1 MHTCLVKSATGY
13 TVQLHLLH
21 SSSLLDSG
29 YHIGEV
35 VTSVTYERREQQQ
48 YLGTGVSTE
57 SCLDVRERVNFER
70 IKTGVGTAFEYFLI
84 RLIGLLDVEIKITSE
99 KTQSSQSS

>member
-1 MHTCLVKSATGY
+1 MSRRVK
-13 TVQLHLLH
+13 
-21 SSSLLDSG
+21 
-29 YHIGEV
+29 
-35 VTSVTYERREQQQ
+35 
-48 YLGTGVSTE
+48 
-57 SCLDVRERVNFER
+57 ERVNFER